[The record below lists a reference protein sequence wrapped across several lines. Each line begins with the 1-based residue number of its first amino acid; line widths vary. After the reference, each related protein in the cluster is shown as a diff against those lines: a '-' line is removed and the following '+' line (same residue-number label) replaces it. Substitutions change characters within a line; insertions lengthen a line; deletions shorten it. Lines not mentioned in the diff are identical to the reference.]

1 MQHFQAETMH
11 ACGAFKRGNDDR
23 FDNKRAK
30 CMPLRCLLLHTGVI
44 ALLILLILSLYHDW
58 LRYEHKRGDGNLYWE
73 RKCYRIAF

>member
-1 MQHFQAETMH
+1 
-11 ACGAFKRGNDDR
+11 
-23 FDNKRAK
+23 
-30 CMPLRCLLLHTGVI
+30 MPLRCLLLHTGVI